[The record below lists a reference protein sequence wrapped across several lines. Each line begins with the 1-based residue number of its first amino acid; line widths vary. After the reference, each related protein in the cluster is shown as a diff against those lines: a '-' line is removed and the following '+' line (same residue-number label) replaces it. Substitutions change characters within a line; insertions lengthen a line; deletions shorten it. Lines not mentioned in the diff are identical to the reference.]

1 MISRLFSMVSSITF
15 RCSLCNAHSTYHRC
29 HGCTLPKLKGDSEG
43 FLHGACLCA
52 RDVSRH
58 VSIAHTARDCRRLS
72 LRDTAGGFYGCAPI
86 SLCSIRRIETC
97 GAHVSTS
104 LWAAC
109 GAHTLGYAR
118 YSLCEYAGVFC
129 GCAPISL
136 RSIRRTEAFSLHVF
150 NVFRH

>member
-1 MISRLFSMVSSITF
+1 MGRAYAQET
-15 RCSLCNAHSTYHRC
+15 CHDTSL
-29 HGCTLPKLKGDSEG
+29 
-43 FLHGACLCA
+43 
-52 RDVSRH
+52 
-58 VSIAHTARDCRRLS
+58 AHTARDYRRLS
-72 LRDTAGGFYGCAPI
+72 LRDTAGDLCGCAPI

-150 NVFRH
+150 NVLQH